1 MIFFLSHQ
9 CTLIRKFRFYRLLV
23 KIDFLARKFK
33 YASVGVIPQF
43 IEALSAVLT
52 FTFYTKVS
60 FVVDNYIVALK
71 AHNFLKDTFYFF
83 ASRVPAAGTVLLAL
97 NILCLLEFSGFFN
110 RILLFSHSR
119 NAFWSCEF
127 SLNEII
133 KFTFNEKPLWFNI
146 GVFRF
151 I

>member
-1 MIFFLSHQ
+1 
-9 CTLIRKFRFYRLLV
+9 LLV

-83 ASRVPAAGTVLLAL
+83 ASRVPCCRYRPPCFEYIMFAG
-97 NILCLLEFSGFFN
+97 IF
-110 RILLFSHSR
+110 RIL
-119 NAFWSCEF
+119 
-127 SLNEII
+127 
-133 KFTFNEKPLWFNI
+133 
-146 GVFRF
+146 
-151 I
+151 